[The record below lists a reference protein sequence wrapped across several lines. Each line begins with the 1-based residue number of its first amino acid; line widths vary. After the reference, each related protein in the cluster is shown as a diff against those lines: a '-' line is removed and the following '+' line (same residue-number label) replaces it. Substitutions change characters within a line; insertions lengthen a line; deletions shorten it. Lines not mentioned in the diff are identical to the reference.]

1 MMEKEGINK
10 LQFHMKAKETET
22 DKNFGQDHHHL
33 SLGVA
38 TAAKLAPRHSEE
50 RHSA

>member
-22 DKNFGQDHHHL
+22 DKIFGQDHHL

-38 TAAKLAPRHSEE
+38 TAAKLAPQQ
-50 RHSA
+50 